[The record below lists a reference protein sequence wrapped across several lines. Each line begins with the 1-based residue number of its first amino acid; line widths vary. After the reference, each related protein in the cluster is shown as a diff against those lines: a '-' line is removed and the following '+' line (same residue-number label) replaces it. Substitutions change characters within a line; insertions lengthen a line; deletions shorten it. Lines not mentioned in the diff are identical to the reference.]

1 MSVRW
6 GFVGTGGIAEK
17 VGAALAA
24 AEGGTR
30 FAVAS
35 RSAARAAGFAA
46 ANGFERSFG
55 SVAELVA
62 DDDVDAV
69 YVATPHPQHLAAA
82 RAALGAGKPVLV
94 EKPLTAT
101 LAGARELVQLA
112 RDSGTFCMEA
122 YWTRFLPGTE
132 ALLELLRRGGI
143 GEVRTV
149 HADLGFRAPADAARF
164 WDPALGG
171 GAILDLGPY
180 PVRLAHLLLGPP
192 TSVQAVGSLS
202 ATGVDAQAGL
212 LLGHAHGAVSALSVS
227 ISSQTAGRAWVEGTE
242 GWVEVGSPIFEVPE
256 LVLHRGGTAERL
268 PFEAGR
274 GHSHM
279 LEHVHECLAA
289 GRTESP
295 LVPLSSTLE
304 VMAVL
309 DTALDALG
317 AVRAVEVGA

>member
-35 RSAARAAGFAA
+35 RSTDRAARFAA
-46 ANGFERSFG
+46 DNGFERSYG
-55 SVAELVA
+55 SVEELVA
-62 DDDVDAV
+62 DPDVDVV

-82 RAALGAGKPVLV
+82 RAALAARKPVLV
-94 EKPLTAT
+94 EKPITAT

-112 RDSGTFCMEA
+112 RDAGVFCMEA
-122 YWTRFLPGTE
+122 YWTRFVPGTV
-132 ALLELLRRGGI
+132 ALLELIRRGDI
-143 GEVRTV
+143 GEVRSV
-149 HADLGFRAPADAARF
+149 HADLGFRAPQETARF

-171 GAILDLGPY
+171 GALLDLGPY

-192 TSVQAVGSLS
+192 TSVHAVGSL
-202 ATGVDAQAGL
+202 APTGVDAQAGL
-212 LLGHAHGAVSALSVS
+212 LLGHAGGTVSMLSASIVS
-227 ISSQTAGRAWVEGTE
+227 RSASRAWVEGTE
-242 GWVEVGSPIFEVPE
+242 GWVEVGDPVYEVPR
-256 LVLHRGGTAERL
+256 LVLHRRG
-268 PFEAGR
+268 EAQPVELAPSR
-274 GHSHM
+274 GHTHM

-295 LVPLSSTLE
+295 LVPLSGTLE

-309 DTALDALG
+309 EEALEALG
-317 AVRAVEVGA
+317 ATRPAEVG